1 MSLQLPK
8 HLEKYIVKQD
18 YRKYSPQDQA
28 VWRYC
33 LRQLKH
39 FMKDNGH
46 PCYAEGL
53 TKTGI
58 SVEYIP
64 QIAEMSECLEKFG
77 WTALPVSGFIPPAA
91 FMELQ
96 SLGVLP
102 IACDMRNIDHLLY
115 TPAPDI
121 VHEAAGHAPIVVDE
135 EYAHYLKQ
143 YSQVA
148 KKAIISREDINL
160 YEAIR
165 DLSDIKE
172 NSSSTVN
179 DIVKAENKLA
189 ETSKGMTHVSEAA
202 QLSRMNWWTAE
213 YGLIGDIKNPKIF
226 GAGLLSSIGES
237 KWCLSDKVKKIPLT
251 VDCVE
256 QAYDITEPQPQLF
269 VTPDFKTLVT
279 VLEQFSETMG
289 YKTGGKE
296 GLFKALAAQSV
307 NTVELD
313 SGLQI
318 SGVLDS
324 YLTNDFE
331 SNKIIYI
338 KFSGPTQISTQN
350 QQIEG
355 HGPDYHQHG
364 FSMPLGEYF
373 CNNVKL
379 NTEVEFMYAS
389 GFKVNG
395 TLTKATLVKPS
406 SMIYTFENATMT
418 YKNQF
423 LFKPEWGLLD
433 IAVGLDVISVYGG
446 PADREKYGQTDDF
459 VTAKVP
465 SGPESQDQVKL
476 FYLYQKIRNIRSQ
489 GDIIES
495 SILSL
500 FHECKKWAPQ
510 EWLLFIELLELSSE
524 YKLTIGKEIEAH
536 LNSIM
541 KEADILNQ
549 VISDGIKLAHA

>member
-1 MSLQLPK
+1 MSLELPK

-18 YRKYSPQDQA
+18 YRKYTPQDQA

-64 QIAEMSECLEKFG
+64 KIAEMSECLEKFG

-121 VHEAAGHAPIVVDE
+121 VHEAAGHAPIIVDE
-135 EYAHYLKQ
+135 EYANYLKQ

-148 KKAIISREDINL
+148 KKAIISKEDINL

-172 NSSSTVN
+172 NPSSTVN
-179 DIVKAENKLA
+179 DIVKAENRLS
-189 ETSKGMTHVSEAA
+189 ETAKGMTHVSEAA

-237 KWCLSDKVKKIPLT
+237 KWCLSEKVKKIPLT

-256 QAYDITEPQPQLF
+256 QTYDITEPQPQLF

-279 VLEQFSETMG
+279 VLEQFSETMA

-318 SGVLDS
+318 SGVLES
-324 YLTNDFE
+324 YLTIDFE
-331 SNKIIYI
+331 SDEVIFM
-338 KFSGPTQISTQN
+338 KFSGPTQLSTKDKQL
-350 QQIEG
+350 EG
-355 HGPDYHQHG
+355 HGPEYHKEG
-364 FSMPLGEYF
+364 FSMPLGEFFY
-373 CNNVKL
+373 NSLKL
-379 NTEVEFMYAS
+379 NTEVEFRYAS
-389 GFKVNG
+389 GFKVSG
-395 TLTKATLVKPS
+395 ILTKTTPVNRS
-406 SMIYTFENATMT
+406 SVIYTFDKATMT
-418 YKNQF
+418 YENQIF
-423 LFKPEWGLLD
+423 FKPEWGSLD
-433 IAVGLDVISVYGG
+433 IAVGLEITSVYGG
-446 PADREKYGQTDDF
+446 PADREKFGQTDDF
-459 VTAKVP
+459 VAATVP
-465 SGPESQDQVKL
+465 SGGASMDQIKL
-476 FYLYQKIRNIRSQ
+476 FYLYQKIRDLRTQ
-489 GDIIES
+489 GDITES
-495 SILSL
+495 AVLGL
-500 FHECKKWAPQ
+500 YHECKDLAPQ
-510 EWLLFIELLELSSE
+510 EWLLFVELLELAIQF
-524 YKLTIGKEIEAH
+524 KLTLATEIEAH
-536 LNSIM
+536 LNSVM